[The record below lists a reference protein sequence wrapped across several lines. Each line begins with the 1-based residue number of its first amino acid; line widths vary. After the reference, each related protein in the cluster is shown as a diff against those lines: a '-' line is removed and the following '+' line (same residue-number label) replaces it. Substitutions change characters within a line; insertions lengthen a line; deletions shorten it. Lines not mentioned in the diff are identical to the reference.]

1 MNIFKSLDY
10 HVESGTTIAV
20 GFKSSCSDLQNNAKP
35 AENGLISRYG
45 ASAEKKKGKRKG
57 GKEEGK
63 EEGRKGGKKPKLA

>member
-1 MNIFKSLDY
+1 MVHTVYLD
-10 HVESGTTIAV
+10 
-20 GFKSSCSDLQNNAKP
+20 QP
-35 AENGLISRYG
+35 RWLISRYG